1 MRTFIR
7 SALTAKSSNFRLVK
21 SLISSTYLVKF
32 AFQLTCAV
40 LYLISASAHA
50 QDETFDP
57 RSLAMGGAGVAT
69 ADMSNAAFHN
79 PAMLAS
85 SAPSQHIALEFP
97 IYAMRVIDPY
107 DLQNDTGKLS
117 INANNFTLAMN
128 NFDASKTIANA
139 HAASVALSE
148 FNRSLVTINHKT
160 MTGNGLIGT
169 MLALPNSYFAVSLYV
184 DARADIAGQF
194 NYAPN
199 DQITLNNLA
208 KNLAACNATPTGYA
222 ACMAAVAA
230 TPGGKITGLQSQLL
244 VRGIFAK
251 DLGIA
256 AAHHF
261 EDVLGLDVGVVPKI
275 TQFSSYDYT
284 ARAQSNSK
292 ISLSH
297 GKQDFSMVNFD
308 FGVAK
313 SFHVDTSDIK
323 VGLAMKNLLPQHFT
337 TVLHNRIDISPQAT
351 LGASLVTNLTTTGID
366 LDVIPNKAMLVGL
379 SKDSQYLRVGTEF
392 DAWRWAQIRIGYR
405 HDLKRN
411 FPNLPS
417 IGLGFSPFGLHF
429 DFSLAAANKSEIAV
443 SLQTGAHF

>member
-1 MRTFIR
+1 M
-7 SALTAKSSNFRLVK
+7 SAINSWLLADSNSDHGLHKQILSHLNLAKLALK
-21 SLISSTYLVKF
+21 TTYAALCIMS
-32 AFQLTCAV
+32 CAA
-40 LYLISASAHA
+40 YA
-50 QDETFDP
+50 QDDTFDP
-57 RSLAMGGAGVAT
+57 RALAMGGTGVAN

-85 SAPSQHIALEFP
+85 STPSQHIALEFP
-97 IYAMRVIDPY
+97 IYAMRVLDPY
-107 DLQNDTGKLS
+107 DLQSDTGKLS
-117 INANNFTLAMN
+117 ISANNFTVAMN
-128 NFDASKTIANA
+128 NFNASKTIANA
-139 HAASVALSE
+139 HTASVALSE

-169 MLALPNSYFAVSLYV
+169 MLALPNSDFAVSLYA
-184 DARADIAGQF
+184 DARVDIAGQF

-199 DQITLNNLA
+199 DQITLSNLA
-208 KNLAACNATPTGYA
+208 NNLAACNATPTGYA

-251 DLGIA
+251 DLGLA
-256 AAHHF
+256 VAHHF

-313 SFHVDTSDIK
+313 SFHVDTSEIK
-323 VGLAMKNLLPQHFT
+323 VGFAMKNLLPQHFT
-337 TVLHNRIDISPQAT
+337 TALHNRVDISPQAT
-351 LGASLVTNLTTTGID
+351 LGASLATNLTTTGID
-366 LDVIPNKAMLVGL
+366 LDVIPNKAMLVGF

-405 HDLKRN
+405 HDLKGN